1 MFGIRYPG
9 AGRVGSTA
17 VSRRTLLHAGG
28 ALALTGLV
36 GHSSLG
42 VALAQDA
49 TPAAGSYPTVEIT
62 ARNYAF
68 NIPANIAGGWTQL
81 TFHNEGPADHHA
93 MFIKLNDGTT
103 FDDFK
108 KASEAP
114 DLGALFALGVSI
126 GGAPTISAGQ
136 TASAILN
143 FDPGNYAVICA
154 IPDENGKPH
163 YQMGMLNSV
172 EVTTD
177 TTELAQPQSDASV
190 ELTEF
195 MFTGLPAT
203 VTTGAHTWEV
213 KDTGRQLHEF
223 VVYQIVAPGMTFD
236 QVKGIL
242 MASAAT
248 PTASPAAESSPP
260 AGGPP
265 FIAVGGTGPMS
276 PGYTN
281 YAVLD
286 LKAAEYFA
294 ICFVPDVATGAPHFA
309 LGMMMGF
316 TVS

>member
-1 MFGIRYPG
+1 MSGNRYLG
-9 AGRVGSTA
+9 ADQVGSMV
-17 VSRRTLLHAGG
+17 VSRRTVLQAGG
-28 ALALTGLV
+28 ALALAGVV
-36 GHSSLG
+36 GRSSLRT
-42 VALAQDA
+42 ALAQDA

-62 ARNYAF
+62 AKNYAF
-68 NIPANIAGGWTQL
+68 DIPASIAGGWTQL

-93 MFIKLNDGTT
+93 MFIKLNDGAS

-108 KASEAP
+108 KVSASP

-126 GGAPTISAGQ
+126 GGAPSISEGQ
-136 TASAILN
+136 TASVILN
-143 FDPGNYAVICA
+143 LEPGSYAVICA
-154 IPDENGKPH
+154 IPDENGMPH

-172 EVTTD
+172 EVSAATTQ
-177 TTELAQPQSDASV
+177 LAQPQSDASV

-195 MFTGLPAT
+195 MFNGLPST

-213 KDTGRQLHEF
+213 KDTGKQLHEF
-223 VVYQIVAPGMTFD
+223 VVYQIVAPGMTFND
-236 QVKGIL
+236 VQTIL

-248 PTASPAAESSPP
+248 PTASPAAESSPA

-281 YAVLD
+281 FALLD
-286 LKAAEYFA
+286 LRAGEHFA